1 VGSIPPPPPLTNKS
15 TIANRPPIN
24 HQIKG
29 KEVRVVDDDGE
40 NLGVMSKKE
49 ALQKA
54 KEKDV
59 DLVLITGKPDIPVCK
74 LIEVGKYMYRQE
86 KKKKE
91 TKSKSKSTELKG
103 VRLGF
108 SISEHDM
115 KTKMRRAK
123 KFLDNG
129 NKVKIELLMRGREKA
144 LADHAKEKIQDFLD
158 LLEEETSFK
167 VEKELDKQG
176 SKFVMIIS

>member
-1 VGSIPPPPPLTNKS
+1 
-15 TIANRPPIN
+15 
-24 HQIKG
+24 
-29 KEVRVVDDDGE
+29 VRVVGEDGD
-40 NLGVMSKKE
+40 NLGVISKKE

-59 DLVLITGKPDIPVCK
+59 DLVLVTGKPDVPVCK

-115 KTKMRRAK
+115 KTKVRRAK

-158 LLEEETSFK
+158 LLEEEVSFK

-176 SKFVMIIS
+176 SKFIMIVS

>member
-1 VGSIPPPPPLTNKS
+1 M
-15 TIANRPPIN
+15 
-24 HQIKG
+24 
-29 KEVRVVDDDGE
+29 RVVGEDGD
-40 NLGVMSKKE
+40 NLGVISKKE

-59 DLVLITGKPDIPVCK
+59 DLVLVTGKPDVPVCK

-115 KTKMRRAK
+115 KTKVRRAK

-158 LLEEETSFK
+158 LLEEEVSFK

-176 SKFVMIIS
+176 SKFIMIVS

>member
-1 VGSIPPPPPLTNKS
+1 M
-15 TIANRPPIN
+15 
-24 HQIKG
+24 
-29 KEVRVVDDDGE
+29 
-40 NLGVMSKKE
+40 GVITKKE

-91 TKSKSKSTELKG
+91 SKTKTTELKG
-103 VRLGF
+103 IRLGF

-123 KFLDNG
+123 KFLDND

-158 LLEEETSFK
+158 LLKEETSFK
-167 VEKELDKQG
+167 VEKELNKQG

>member
-1 VGSIPPPPPLTNKS
+1 M
-15 TIANRPPIN
+15 ADRPPIN

-29 KEVRVVDDDGE
+29 KKVRVVDDDGE

-59 DLVLITGKPDIPVCK
+59 DLVLVTGKPDIPVCK
-74 LIEVGKYMYRQE
+74 LIEVGKFMYRRE
-86 KKKKE
+86 KKKKN
-91 TKSKSKSTELKG
+91 SKSKSTELKG

-115 KTKMRRAK
+115 KTKVRRAK
-123 KFLDNG
+123 KFLDND

-176 SKFVMIIS
+176 SKFVMIVS